1 MKERCY
7 SFEKLHVWTDIRK
20 MITAIYTLT
29 GTFPENEKYCLVTQ
43 IRRAAISVSSNLAEG
58 TSRTGLRD
66 QAHFY
71 QLAYCS
77 LMEVLSQLMVSHDLA
92 FVSKEQYLDIRQQI
106 EIISNKIN
114 ALRKTVLN
122 NAK

>member
-20 MITAIYTLT
+20 MITAIYTIT
-29 GTFPENEKYCLVTQ
+29 GSFPEKEKYSLVVQ
-43 IRRAAISVSSNLAEG
+43 MRRAAISISSNLAEG

-71 QLAYCS
+71 QFAYSS
-77 LMEVLSQLMVSHDLA
+77 LMELLSQLIVSHDLA
-92 FVSKEQYLDIRQQI
+92 FVSKEEYLDIRQQM

-114 ALRKTVLN
+114 ALRKSAL
-122 NAK
+122 KKHI